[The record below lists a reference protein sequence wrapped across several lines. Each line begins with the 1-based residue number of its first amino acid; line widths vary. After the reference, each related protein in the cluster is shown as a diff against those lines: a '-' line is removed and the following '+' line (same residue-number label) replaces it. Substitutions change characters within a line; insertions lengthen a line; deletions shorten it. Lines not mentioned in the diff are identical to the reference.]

1 MPAASVSTPLDWR
14 EVNGRLDVRAFTVKT
29 VPQRLRKRKA
39 DPLLPVLTTQPD
51 LEGALSLLSARL

>member
-1 MPAASVSTPLDWR
+1 MSTPLDWR

-39 DPLLPVLTTQPD
+39 DPLLPVLTEEPD
-51 LEGALSLLSARL
+51 LERVIARLSEKL